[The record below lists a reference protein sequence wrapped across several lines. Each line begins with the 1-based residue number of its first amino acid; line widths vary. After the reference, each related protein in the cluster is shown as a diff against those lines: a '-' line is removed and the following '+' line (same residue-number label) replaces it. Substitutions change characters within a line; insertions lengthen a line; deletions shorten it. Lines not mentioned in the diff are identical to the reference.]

1 MEEGILSIRNA
12 VLRRGTVAEGFS
24 IRISELSLQQGEL
37 LAILGPSG
45 CGKSTLLDMIG
56 LILPPVSAE
65 AFDLDLGGGRLFRS
79 LHRAREQRLMTLR
92 RRHFGYILQSGGL
105 IASITVRENIL
116 TAVRFSDR
124 SLDQGRF
131 SMLVDALGLG
141 GLLSRKPREL
151 SGGQRQRV
159 AIARALIHNPQMVL
173 ADEPTAAIDHNLA
186 QEVCGVL
193 RDCAKQ
199 LHTTVAMVTH
209 NRELAVAFADRI
221 LDLGAS
227 HGSPVSRI

>member
-1 MEEGILSIRNA
+1 MEEAILNIQNA
-12 VLRRGTVAEGFS
+12 VLRRGSAAEGFS
-24 IRISELSLQQGEL
+24 IRVSEFSLQAGEL

-56 LILPPVSAE
+56 LILPPLSAE
-65 AFDLDLGGGRLFRS
+65 SFDLNLGGGRLFRS
-79 LHRAREQRLMTLR
+79 LHREREQRLMNLR

-105 IASITVRENIL
+105 IASMSVRENIL
-116 TAVRFSDR
+116 TTVKFSDR
-124 SLDQGRF
+124 GLDQGRF

-159 AIARALIHNPQMVL
+159 AIARALIHNPQIVL

-209 NRELAVAFADRI
+209 DRELASAFADRI